1 MPIITVSREMGS
13 GGFLVSERVAEKLG
27 YMFLDGEAIR
37 EMAQNCGLS
46 AESIRK
52 VDEKPPPFDAHL
64 DQLVEIDLQQIELLI
79 LQAARKGNVLIYGR
93 GAHFILGELKGG
105 VFRVRFIAPFEER
118 VERWA
123 EREWLDPELARE
135 MVRKSDQQRAGFI
148 KYYFDRN
155 WDNPLEYDLVIN
167 TSRITLDS
175 AVDLVCKGVKDKNLL
190 KSQEENRKAIA
201 DLIIQKQLRIAILST
216 ADLDGYHVEIS
227 CQDGVVTLGGH
238 VHSREEQKLVMEMAK
253 TIDGIREIWDG
264 IRIKP
269 YRTTSPYPI
278 KPFDG

>member
-1 MPIITVSREMGS
+1 
-13 GGFLVSERVAEKLG
+13 
-27 YMFLDGEAIR
+27 
-37 EMAQNCGLS
+37 
-46 AESIRK
+46 
-52 VDEKPPPFDAHL
+52 
-64 DQLVEIDLQQIELLI
+64 
-79 LQAARKGNVLIYGR
+79 
-93 GAHFILGELKGG
+93 
-105 VFRVRFIAPFEER
+105 
-118 VERWA
+118 
-123 EREWLDPELARE
+123 

-227 CQDGVVTLGGH
+227 CQDGVVTWGACS
-238 VHSREEQKLVMEMAK
+238 SREEQKLVMEMAK

-264 IRIKP
+264 IRIN
-269 YRTTSPYPI
+269 RIGTNRPI
-278 KPFDG
+278 PSNL

>member
-27 YMFLDGEAIR
+27 YKFLDGEAIR
-37 EMAQNCGLS
+37 EMAEGYGLS
-46 AESIRK
+46 VDAIRK

-64 DQLVEIDLQQIELLI
+64 DQLVELDLQQIELLI
-79 LQAARKGNVLIYGR
+79 LESALQGNVLIYGR
-93 GAHFILGELKGG
+93 GAHFILGELKGI
-105 VFRVRFIAPFEER
+105 FRVRFIAPLEER

-123 EREWLDPELARE
+123 EREWLDPDLARE

-167 TSRITLDS
+167 MSRITLDT
-175 AVDLVCKGVKDKNLL
+175 AVDLVCKGVRDKNLL
-190 KSQEENRKAIA
+190 RCQEENRQAIA
-201 DLIIQKQLRIAILST
+201 DLIIQKRLRIAILST
-216 ADLDGYHVEIS
+216 PDLDGYHVEIS
-227 CQDGVVTLGGH
+227 CEDGVVTLGGH
-238 VHSREEQKLVMEMAK
+238 VHSREEQRLVMEMAK
-253 TIDGIREIWDG
+253 AISGIKEIWDG

-269 YRTTSPYPI
+269 YRTTSPYPV
-278 KPFDG
+278 KPFDR